1 MHRSLFILLALVAS
15 ATLANNDIEQL
26 LQQGYEQ
33 TEAGKLDEAVQIIK
47 QAIDKAPNSS
57 LAYTRLGG
65 VRVLRQEY
73 SEGIKDFQQAIILDQ
88 NNASAFVGM
97 AVAYLH
103 MGQHNLAKA
112 ALDEA
117 ARIDPAKK
125 PEIDKV
131 LSWIDQRDNT
141 ETVSH

>member
-1 MHRSLFILLALVAS
+1 MRRILFILLILAAS
-15 ATLANNDIEQL
+15 VTSANNDIEGL

-33 TEAGKLDEAVQIIK
+33 TESGHLDAALQIIQ

-65 VRVLRQEY
+65 IRVLRQEY
-73 SEGIKDFQQAIILDQ
+73 SAGVKDFQQAIILDQ

-125 PEIDKV
+125 TGD
-131 LSWIDQRDNT
+131 
-141 ETVSH
+141 

>member
-1 MHRSLFILLALVAS
+1 MHRSLFILLTLVAS